1 MTPSSC
7 VDWARCSLTT
17 ESSLGAAL
25 PKSPDTGVGS
35 FGPTPLPIP
44 FASQHTMTTT
54 SSSSA
59 LHEIPAAL
67 WGPSYAGSA
76 ATAAANEAAMFG
88 GPAPG
93 LTANFAEAAVP
104 VPAAGYDMASSQV
117 GLDEFIHAL

>member
-17 ESSLGAAL
+17 ESSLGTAL
-25 PKSPDTGVGS
+25 PKSPDTGVIGS

-44 FASQHTMTTT
+44 FAPQHTMTIT

-67 WGPSYAGSA
+67 WGPGYAGS
-76 ATAAANEAAMFG
+76 AAANEAAMFG

-93 LTANFAEAAVP
+93 LPANFAEAAVP
-104 VPAAGYDMASSQV
+104 VPAAGYDMATSQV